1 MNDRFNKIA
10 SHLSTKSRKSVFWL
24 GLLVIL
30 IGQWGVVSWS
40 ARAPVALVRIDLEN
54 EAELTALAAMGLKVY
69 VQLAD
74 AEGRLIVVAQADLQQ
89 QSELA
94 QRDIG
99 YQVLESDVQS
109 EEYYLLY
116 GLPEALRRVEQ
127 EIAPS
132 MIMEGRQA
140 VARLTPSQ
148 IARIEALGV
157 HATLLVAQPLPE
169 FAPERSV
176 ALAPQL
182 TYSPLIQRMVNQ
194 VASTT
199 LYNYISALSGKQPT
213 VIDGAPYTLLTRN
226 SLTTTPIN
234 KATRLVYE
242 HFMELGL
249 PVDFDYYNFSYY
261 GTYYEKRNV
270 VAEQTGLTQPGRLF
284 LLTAHLD
291 STSQSPSSLAPGAD
305 DNASGSAAVMAI
317 ADILSQYHFGCTLRY
332 ILFTGEEQGLFG
344 SKAYAAEARALGDNI
359 WGVLNVDML
368 GYNTAGSPTTLE
380 LHTRP
385 NNGSD
390 LSIAYLFNDAVT
402 AYSLGLLPII
412 LQDRLSFSDH
422 SPFWDQNY
430 PAILAIED
438 WSDHTPYY
446 HSTGDRLETL
456 NMPYYTNFVKAAL
469 ATFAHMGCLLD
480 GEINGVV
487 TDATNS
493 QPLQN
498 VRVDAWLSGENPQ
511 TAYTQTA
518 GNYWMPLIN
527 GSYTVRFS
535 AEDYAS
541 QTVSGVQV
549 IKEQATV
556 LNRAMQ
562 PCQTV
567 KDFSISLSALRPSVG
582 QEISF
587 QAQVGSGAPPVTYSW
602 DFGDQSAAEGA
613 MVTHAYSAPG
623 VYLVK
628 ATANNACD
636 YPAELY
642 QPVIVDMQTLY
653 LPVIEK

>member
-1 MNDRFNKIA
+1 MA
-10 SHLSTKSRKSVFWL
+10 LWL
-24 GLLVIL
+24 GLLLIL
-30 IGQWGVVSWS
+30 TVQLGAAAWS
-40 ARAPVALVRIDLEN
+40 ASAPIALVRVDLES
-54 EAELTALAAMGLKVY
+54 EAELAALASMGLKVY
-69 VQLAD
+69 AQLA
-74 AEGRLIVVAQADLQQ
+74 GVKGGLVILAQADLQQ
-89 QSELA
+89 QFELA
-94 QRDIG
+94 QRGVD
-99 YQVLESDVQS
+99 YQVLENDVRGA
-109 EEYYLLY
+109 EYYLLY
-116 GLPEALRRVEQ
+116 GLPETLRRVEQ
-127 EIAPS
+127 EITDPLV
-132 MIMEGRQA
+132 IEGRQA
-140 VARLTPSQ
+140 VARLSPTQ
-148 IARIEALGV
+148 IAPLEALGV
-157 HATLLVAQPLPE
+157 HTTLLVAQPLPE
-169 FAPERSV
+169 FAPERNI
-176 ALAPQL
+176 ALVPQL

-194 VASTT
+194 INSST
-199 LYNYISALSGKQPT
+199 LYNYVGALSGEQPT

-242 HFMELGL
+242 HFMGLGL

-270 VAEQTGLTQPGRLF
+270 VAEQSGLTQPGRLF

-291 STSQSPSSLAPGAD
+291 STSQSPSSWAPGAD

-359 WGVLNVDML
+359 WGVLNLDML
-368 GYNTAGSPTTLE
+368 GYNTAGTPATLE

-390 LSIAYLFNDAVT
+390 LSIAYLFNDAAT
-402 AYSLGLLPII
+402 AYSLGLLPIV

-438 WSDHTPYY
+438 WSDHTPFY
-446 HSTGDRLETL
+446 HSTGDRLGTL

-493 QPLQN
+493 QPLQS
-498 VRVDAWLSGENPQ
+498 VRVDAWLSGQNPQ
-511 TAYTQTA
+511 TTYTQAT
-518 GNYWMPLIN
+518 GDYWMPLIN

-541 QTVSGVQV
+541 QTMSGVQV

-556 LNRAMQ
+556 INRALQ

-567 KDFSISLSALRPSVG
+567 KDFTVNLSALKPSVG
-582 QEISF
+582 QEVSF
-587 QAQVGSGAPPVTYSW
+587 LAQVGSGASPVTYRW
-602 DFGDQSAAEGA
+602 DFGDQSTAEGA
-613 MVTHAYSAPG
+613 AVTHAYGTPG
-623 VYLVK
+623 VFLVK

-636 YPAELY
+636 YPSEIQ
-642 QPVIVDMQTLY
+642 QPVFVDMQTLY
-653 LPVIEK
+653 LPVIER

>member
-1 MNDRFNKIA
+1 MTN
-10 SHLSTKSRKSVFWL
+10 SHKLALWL

-30 IGQWGVVSWS
+30 AGQLGAAGWS
-40 ARAPVALVRIDLEN
+40 TGAPAGAVVALARIDLES
-54 EAELTALAAMGLKVY
+54 EAELAALAPIGLKVY
-69 VQLAD
+69 TQLAG
-74 AEGRLIVVAQADLQQ
+74 AEGGLVVLAQANLQQ
-89 QSELA
+89 QLELA
-94 QRDIG
+94 QQSID
-99 YQVLESDVQS
+99 YQILESDVQGA
-109 EEYYLLY
+109 EYYLLY
-116 GLPEALRRVEQ
+116 GLPEAMRRVAQ
-127 EIAPS
+127 EITPLLLV
-132 MIMEGRQA
+132 EGRQA
-140 VARLTPSQ
+140 VAHLTPSQ
-148 IARIEALGV
+148 IASIEALGV
-157 HATLLVAQPLPE
+157 HTMLLVAQPLSVP
-169 FAPERSV
+169 APERSV
-176 ALAPQL
+176 ALSPQL
-182 TYSPLIQRMVNQ
+182 TYSPLIQRMTNQ
-194 VASTT
+194 ITSST
-199 LYNYISALSGKQPT
+199 LFNYVGALSGEQST

-234 KATRLVYE
+234 KATRLAYE
-242 HFMELGL
+242 HFMGLGL

-261 GTYYEKRNV
+261 GNYYEKRNV
-270 VAEQTGLTQPGRLF
+270 VAEQSGLTQPGRIY

-305 DNASGSAAVMAI
+305 DNASGSAAVLAI

-359 WGVLNVDML
+359 WAVLNLDML
-368 GYNTAGSPTTLE
+368 GYNSAGTPATLE

-385 NNGSD
+385 SNGSD

-438 WSDHTPYY
+438 WNDHTPYY
-446 HSTGDRLETL
+446 HTTGDRLATL

-480 GEINGVV
+480 GEINGVI
-487 TDATNS
+487 TDATNN

-498 VRVDAWLSGENPQ
+498 VRVEARLNGQNPQ
-511 TAYTQTA
+511 TTFTQAT
-518 GNYWMPLIN
+518 GEYWMPLIN
-527 GSYTVRFS
+527 GSYTVRYS

-541 QTVSGVQV
+541 QTVSGIQI

-556 LNRAMQ
+556 LNRALQ

-567 KDFSISLSALRPSVG
+567 KDFTISLSALRPSVG
-582 QEISF
+582 QEVSF

-602 DFGDQSAAEGA
+602 DFGDQNTAEGTA
-613 MVTHAYSAPG
+613 VTHTYSSPG

-628 ATANNACD
+628 ATANNSCD

-642 QPVIVDMQTLY
+642 QPILVDMQTLY

>member
-1 MNDRFNKIA
+1 MRHILTN
-10 SHLSTKSRKSVFWL
+10 SHKLALWL

-30 IGQWGVVSWS
+30 AGQLGAAGWS
-40 ARAPVALVRIDLEN
+40 TGAPAGAVVALARIDLES
-54 EAELTALAAMGLKVY
+54 EAELAALAPIGLKVY
-69 VQLAD
+69 TQLAG
-74 AEGRLIVVAQADLQQ
+74 AEGGLVVLAQANLQQ
-89 QSELA
+89 QLELA
-94 QRDIG
+94 QQSID
-99 YQVLESDVQS
+99 YQILESDVQGA
-109 EEYYLLY
+109 EYYLLY
-116 GLPEALRRVEQ
+116 GLPEAMRRVAQ
-127 EIAPS
+127 EITPLLLV
-132 MIMEGRQA
+132 EGRQA
-140 VARLTPSQ
+140 VAHLTPSQ
-148 IARIEALGV
+148 IASIEALGV
-157 HATLLVAQPLPE
+157 HTMLLVAQPLSVP
-169 FAPERSV
+169 APERSV
-176 ALAPQL
+176 ALSPQL
-182 TYSPLIQRMVNQ
+182 TYSPLIQRMTNQ
-194 VASTT
+194 ITSST
-199 LYNYISALSGKQPT
+199 LFNYVGALSGEQST

-234 KATRLVYE
+234 KATRLAYE
-242 HFMELGL
+242 HFMGLGL

-261 GTYYEKRNV
+261 GNYYEKRNV
-270 VAEQTGLTQPGRLF
+270 VAEQSGLTQPGRIY

-305 DNASGSAAVMAI
+305 DNASGSAAVLAI

-359 WGVLNVDML
+359 WAVLNLDML
-368 GYNTAGSPTTLE
+368 GYNSAGTPATLE

-385 NNGSD
+385 SNGSD

-438 WSDHTPYY
+438 WTDHTPYY
-446 HSTGDRLETL
+446 HTTGDRLATL

-480 GEINGVV
+480 GEINGVI
-487 TDATNS
+487 TDATNN

-498 VRVDAWLSGENPQ
+498 VRVEARLNGQNPQ
-511 TAYTQTA
+511 TTFTQAT
-518 GNYWMPLIN
+518 GEYWMPLIN
-527 GSYTVRFS
+527 GSYTVRYS

-541 QTVSGVQV
+541 QTVSGIQI

-556 LNRAMQ
+556 LNRALQ

-567 KDFSISLSALRPSVG
+567 KDFTISLSALRPSVG
-582 QEISF
+582 QEVSF

-602 DFGDQSAAEGA
+602 DFGDQNTAEGA
-613 MVTHAYSAPG
+613 AVTHTYSSPG

-628 ATANNACD
+628 ATANNSCD

-642 QPVIVDMQTLY
+642 QPILVDIQTLY

>member
-1 MNDRFNKIA
+1 MRHILTN
-10 SHLSTKSRKSVFWL
+10 SHKLALWLS
-24 GLLVIL
+24 LLVIL
-30 IGQWGVVSWS
+30 AGQLGAAGWS
-40 ARAPVALVRIDLEN
+40 TGAPAGAVVALARIDLKS
-54 EAELTALAAMGLKVY
+54 EAELVALAPIGLKVY
-69 VQLAD
+69 TQLAG
-74 AEGRLIVVAQADLQQ
+74 AEGGLVVLAQADLQQ
-89 QSELA
+89 QLELA
-94 QRDIG
+94 QRGID
-99 YQVLESDVQS
+99 YQILESDVQGA
-109 EEYYLLY
+109 EYYLLY
-116 GLPEALRRVEQ
+116 GLPEAMRRVAQ
-127 EIAPS
+127 EITPLLLV
-132 MIMEGRQA
+132 EGRQA
-140 VARLTPSQ
+140 VAHLTPSQ
-148 IARIEALGV
+148 IASIEALGV
-157 HATLLVAQPLPE
+157 HTTLLVAQPFSVP
-169 FAPERSV
+169 APERSV
-176 ALAPQL
+176 ALSPQL
-182 TYSPLIQRMVNQ
+182 TYSPLIQRMANQ
-194 VASTT
+194 ITSST
-199 LYNYISALSGKQPT
+199 LFNYVGALSGEQST

-234 KATRLVYE
+234 KATRLAYE
-242 HFMELGL
+242 HFMGLGL

-261 GTYYEKRNV
+261 GNYYEKRNV
-270 VAEQTGLTQPGRLF
+270 VAEQSGLTQPGRIY

-305 DNASGSAAVMAI
+305 DNASGSAAVLAI

-359 WGVLNVDML
+359 WAVLNLDML
-368 GYNTAGSPTTLE
+368 GYNSAGTPATLE

-385 NNGSD
+385 SNGSD

-438 WSDHTPYY
+438 WTDHTPYY
-446 HSTGDRLETL
+446 HTTGDRLATL

-480 GEINGVV
+480 GEINGVI
-487 TDATNS
+487 TDATNN

-498 VRVDAWLSGENPQ
+498 VRVEARLNGQNPQ
-511 TAYTQTA
+511 TTFTQAT
-518 GNYWMPLIN
+518 GEYWMPLIN
-527 GSYTVRFS
+527 GSYTVRYS

-541 QTVSGVQV
+541 QTVSGIQI

-556 LNRAMQ
+556 VNRALQ

-567 KDFSISLSALRPSVG
+567 KDFTISLSALRPSVG
-582 QEISF
+582 QEINF

-602 DFGDQSAAEGA
+602 DFGDQNTAEGA
-613 MVTHAYSAPG
+613 AVTHTYSSPG

-628 ATANNACD
+628 ATANNSCD

-642 QPVIVDMQTLY
+642 QPILVDMQTLY

>member
-1 MNDRFNKIA
+1 MNYRFNKIA
-10 SHLSTKSRKSVFWL
+10 SRFSTKSRKSVFWL

-69 VQLAD
+69 VQLTD
-74 AEGRLIVVAQADLQQ
+74 AEGRLIVMAQADLRQ

-94 QRDIG
+94 QQGIG
-99 YQVLESDVQS
+99 YQVLESNVQS

-127 EIAPS
+127 EITPPL
-132 MIMEGRQA
+132 IMEGRQA
-140 VARLTPSQ
+140 VAHLTPSQ

-157 HATLLVAQPLPE
+157 HAMLLVAQPLPE
-169 FAPERSV
+169 FTPERSV

-194 VASTT
+194 VGSAT
-199 LYNYISALSGKQPT
+199 LYNYVSALSGEQPT

-359 WGVLNVDML
+359 WGVLNLDML
-368 GYNTAGSPTTLE
+368 GYNTAGTPATLE

-385 NNGSD
+385 SNSSD

-446 HSTGDRLETL
+446 HSTGDRLGTL

-511 TAYTQTA
+511 SAYTQTA

-541 QTVSGVQV
+541 QTISGVQI

-582 QEISF
+582 QEVSF

-602 DFGDQSAAEGA
+602 DFGDQSVAEGA
-613 MVTHAYSAPG
+613 MVMHAYSAPG